1 MKMTKFKRVL
11 SYKELQAIV
20 EELMWSIGDSFGFGM
35 DVANAVQDAIL
46 AKIGEQEPVAWIDVK
61 KLEAMHKDS
70 RFNRVQWKT
79 ELRVSQA
86 EDDEIPL
93 YSHPMPN
100 SQGILDS
107 SNCIPDDNEK
117 NVTEGYALVPVEA
130 DQALLISMAC
140 CLNHGFG
147 LLDKEAQDSMLHD
160 MEKLYKEVVGAG
172 YYSQENR
179 ERYLAMLADEPKLGE
194 RE

>member
-1 MKMTKFKRVL
+1 MMLTRGELLNIYRKFDNPKKDR
-11 SYKELQAIV
+11 
-20 EELMWSIGDSFGFGM
+20 DSVIDAM
-35 DVANAVQDAIL
+35 AAAVDAAMVKL
-46 AKIGEQEPVAWIDVK
+46 AEQEPVAWIGLDTATERTYF
-61 KLEAMHKDS
+61 LENK
-70 RFNRVQWKT
+70 
-79 ELRVSQA
+79 
-86 EDDEIPL
+86 EDMLSTTKVERIKVTPL
-93 YSHPMPN
+93 YAHPMPS
-100 SQGILDS
+100 SQGFFDS
-107 SNCIPDDNEK
+107 SNHIADKRKMVLD
-117 NVTEGYALVPVEA
+117 GYELVPVEA

-160 MEKLYKEVVGAG
+160 MENLYKEIVGAG